1 MEALF
6 KSCDAVVVPSRNE
19 PFGIVVLEAT
29 WSFCVAIETLRAH
42 GLHIWVGVLECAVTI
57 VKFWSWSDLFASD
70 LPWLR
75 VSMKTKRAKQIVL
88 LLIACTCTFLYLKS
102 YQTPI
107 FNQEQPLSAPP
118 AAPPQHQHQHH
129 HGRPHSHHD
138 PQPLLLPL
146 VLLSVLLP
154 VFELSTDC
162 LQWFCYPNRASR
174 EEEPA
179 GNTGFLL

>member
-1 MEALF
+1 MAQGKHENKTGQAN
-6 KSCDAVVVPSRNE
+6 SDA
-19 PFGIVVLEAT
+19 
-29 WSFCVAIETLRAH
+29 AH
-42 GLHIWVGVLECAVTI
+42 
-57 VKFWSWSDLFASD
+57 S
-70 LPWLR
+70 
-75 VSMKTKRAKQIVL
+75 
-88 LLIACTCTFLYLKS
+88 CTCTFLYLKS

-129 HGRPHSHHD
+129 GRPHSHHD

-162 LQWFCYPNRASR
+162 FAVVLLPKQGEQRGRACWQHRVPIIGLPNS
-174 EEEPA
+174 ENPA
-179 GNTGFLL
+179 KAGSSWRCAPDP